1 MIKRILI
8 GLGALAALI
17 AVLLAVAFAFRGPI
31 ALKLVAM
38 TAERNMGADLK
49 KKLPDGLNVIVCGS
63 GSPMTDGDRNG
74 PCTAVVAGD
83 RVFLVDVGE
92 NATETLARLGLRPGD
107 VDGVLLTHFHSDHI
121 DGLGGLSVQR
131 WVGGSRSTPIALYG
145 VDGVQR
151 IAAGFN
157 EAYAIDAGYRT
168 EHHGAAVA
176 PPSGAGYAPRIFAAP
191 TAGAPVVV
199 LDEGGLKITAF
210 RVEHDPASPAV
221 GYRFDYKGR
230 SVVVSGD
237 TRASP
242 EVERMSKG
250 VDLLVHEALAP
261 KMVLMLRQA
270 ALNAH
275 RDNVAKIMNDILSYH
290 TPPEA
295 AAGIA
300 QRAGARSLL
309 LTHIIPPLPLKAME
323 GPFLGDSRKIFKG
336 PLWIARDGDVISLPA
351 GKRDIIRKKS
361 PL

>member
-1 MIKRILI
+1 MRRVLI
-8 GLGALAALI
+8 GLAVVVALALG
-17 AVLLAVAFAFRGPI
+17 LAYAFRAPI
-31 ALKLVAM
+31 ALRLVAI
-38 TAERNMGADLK
+38 TAERNMAADLK
-49 KKLPDGLNVIVCGS
+49 KDLPDGLNVLVCGS

-74 PCTAVVAGD
+74 PCTAVVAGG
-83 RVFLVDVGE
+83 RVFMVDVGE
-92 NATETLARLGLRPGD
+92 NSTETLARMGLRPGD

-131 WVGGSRSTPIALYG
+131 WVGGSRATPIALYG
-145 VDGVQR
+145 VEGVQR

-157 EAYAIDAGYRT
+157 EAYVIDNGYRT
-168 EHHGAAVA
+168 GHHGAAVA
-176 PPSGAGYAPRIFAAP
+176 PPSGAGYAARVFVAP
-191 TAGAPVVV
+191 TPGHEVVV
-199 LDEGGLKITAF
+199 YDEGGLKITAF
-210 RVEHDPASPAV
+210 RVEHDPADPAV

-237 TRASP
+237 TRACP

-270 ALNAH
+270 ALDAH
-275 RDNVAKIMNDILSYH
+275 RDNVAKILNDILSYH
-290 TPPEA
+290 TPPEQA
-295 AAGIA
+295 AALA

-336 PLWIARDGDVISLPA
+336 PLWIAKDGDIVSLPA
-351 GKRDIIRKKS
+351 ASKAIVRRKS
-361 PL
+361 RL